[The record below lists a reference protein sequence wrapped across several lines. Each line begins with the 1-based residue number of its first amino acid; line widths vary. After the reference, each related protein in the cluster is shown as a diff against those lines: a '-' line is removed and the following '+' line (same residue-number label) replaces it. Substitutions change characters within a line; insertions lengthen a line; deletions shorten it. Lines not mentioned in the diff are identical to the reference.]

1 MMNIYRLICSLTV
14 ISHTYDE
21 KLLDEIYKRIIDYV
35 PAIKELLNTI
45 DSNLKF

>member
-1 MMNIYRLICSLTV
+1 MIKIYGLICLLTV
-14 ISHTYDE
+14 ISHAYDE

-35 PAIKELLNTI
+35 PTIKELLNTI